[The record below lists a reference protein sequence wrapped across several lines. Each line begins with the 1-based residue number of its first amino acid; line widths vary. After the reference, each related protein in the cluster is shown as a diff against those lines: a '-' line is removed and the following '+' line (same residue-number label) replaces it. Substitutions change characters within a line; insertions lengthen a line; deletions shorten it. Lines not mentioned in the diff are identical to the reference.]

1 MFSVKTPT
9 ENKFIKIKKVKKGIL
24 TNRTREKL
32 DGWLFVAPFV
42 ISILVFFI
50 GPLFAALIL
59 SFKEYSLLDQTT
71 ILGAKSVGFDNY
83 VKVFN
88 DEVFRKALKNTFL
101 YSLGVVPLQL
111 TISLLLALVVDSK
124 IKAKSFFRVAYYIPT
139 LTSIVAVSVIF
150 LFLFKADGILNKF
163 LLIFGVIGKS
173 WFDDPKF
180 ALIAI
185 IFMAVW
191 SSVGVTMII
200 FLAGLQEVPQTVYEA
215 AEIDGA
221 SKLQRFFKITI
232 PLIKP
237 TIFFNLVM
245 TVIGTLQMF
254 DQAFVISGGNGGPL
268 NSTMTVVLYLYNKG
282 FKEFEMGYASAVAF
296 ELFAIIF
303 TLTLIQKKLFKEEE
317 AN

>member
-9 ENKFIKIKKVKKGIL
+9 ENNSIKIKKAPKGIL
-24 TNRTREKL
+24 NNRTREKL

-42 ISILVFFI
+42 ISVLVFFI
-50 GPLFAALIL
+50 GPLIAALIL

-88 DEVFRKALKNTFL
+88 DEVFRKALKNTFF
-101 YSLGVVPLQL
+101 YSLGVVPIQL

-124 IKAKSFFRVAYYIPT
+124 IKAKAFFRVAYYIPT

-150 LFLFKADGILNKF
+150 LFLFKADGIFNKF
-163 LLIFGVIGKS
+163 LSIFGVAGKS
-173 WFDDPKF
+173 WFDDPNF

-221 SKLQRFFKITI
+221 NKFQRFFRITI

-254 DQAFVISGGNGGPL
+254 DQAYVISGGKGGPL
-268 NSTMTVVLYLYNKG
+268 DSTMTVVLYLYNKG
-282 FKEFEMGYASAVAF
+282 FKEFEMGYASAIAF
-296 ELFAIIF
+296 VLFAIIF
-303 TLTLIQKKLFKEEE
+303 SLTLIQKKLFKEEE

>member
-1 MFSVKTPT
+1 MYSVKTPT
-9 ENKFIKIKKVKKGIL
+9 ENKFIKAKKVPKGFL
-24 TNRTREKL
+24 SNRTREKL

-42 ISILVFFI
+42 ISVLVFFI
-50 GPLFAALIL
+50 GPLIAALIL

-71 ILGAKSVGFDNY
+71 ILSAKNVGFDNY

-150 LFLFKADGILNKF
+150 LFLFKADGILNKL
-163 LLIFGVIGKS
+163 LLIFGVNERS

-200 FLAGLQEVPQTVYEA
+200 FLAALQEVPQTVYEA

-221 SKLQRFFKITI
+221 SKFQRFFKITI

-254 DQAFVISGGNGGPL
+254 DQAFVISGGKGGPL
-268 NSTMTVVLYLYNKG
+268 DSTMTVVLYLYNKG

-296 ELFAIIF
+296 VLFAIIF

>member
-1 MFSVKTPT
+1 MYSVKTPT
-9 ENKFIKIKKVKKGIL
+9 ENKFIKAKKVPKGFL
-24 TNRTREKL
+24 SNRTREKL

-42 ISILVFFI
+42 ISVLIFFI
-50 GPLFAALIL
+50 GPLIVALIL

-71 ILGAKSVGFDNY
+71 ILSAKNVGFDNY

-150 LFLFKADGILNKF
+150 LFLFKADGILNK
-163 LLIFGVIGKS
+163 LLSIFGVTGKS

-191 SSVGVTMII
+191 SSVGVTMIV

-221 SKLQRFFKITI
+221 NKFQRFFKITI

-254 DQAFVISGGNGGPL
+254 DQAFVISGGKGGPL
-268 NSTMTVVLYLYNKG
+268 DSTMTVVLYLYNKG

-296 ELFAIIF
+296 VLFAIIF

>member
-1 MFSVKTPT
+1 MFSVKTRPQ
-9 ENKFIKIKKVKKGIL
+9 NKSVKVKKSAF
-24 TNRTREKL
+24 TSKTKEKI

-42 ISILVFFI
+42 ISVLIFFI
-50 GPLFAALIL
+50 GPLIVALIL

-71 ILGAKSVGFDNY
+71 ILSAKNVGFDNY

-150 LFLFKADGILNKF
+150 LFLFKADGILNKL
-163 LLIFGVIGKS
+163 LLIFGVNERS

-200 FLAGLQEVPQTVYEA
+200 FLAALQEVPQTVYEA

-221 SKLQRFFKITI
+221 SKFQRFFKITI

-254 DQAFVISGGNGGPL
+254 DQAFVISGGKGGPL
-268 NSTMTVVLYLYNKG
+268 DSTMTVVLYLYNKG

-296 ELFAIIF
+296 VLFAIIF

>member
-1 MFSVKTPT
+1 MYSVKKPT
-9 ENKFIKIKKVKKGIL
+9 ENKLIKVKKGPKVFL
-24 TNRTREKL
+24 NSRTREKL

-42 ISILVFFI
+42 ISVLVFFI
-50 GPLFAALIL
+50 GPLIVALIL

-71 ILGAKSVGFDNY
+71 ILSAKNVGFDNY

-150 LFLFKADGILNKF
+150 LFLFKADGILNKL
-163 LLIFGVIGKS
+163 LLIFGVNERS

-200 FLAGLQEVPQTVYEA
+200 FLAALQEVPQTVYEA

-221 SKLQRFFKITI
+221 SKFQRFFKITI

-254 DQAFVISGGNGGPL
+254 DQAFVISGGKGGPL
-268 NSTMTVVLYLYNKG
+268 DSTMTVVLYLYNKG

-296 ELFAIIF
+296 VLFAIIF